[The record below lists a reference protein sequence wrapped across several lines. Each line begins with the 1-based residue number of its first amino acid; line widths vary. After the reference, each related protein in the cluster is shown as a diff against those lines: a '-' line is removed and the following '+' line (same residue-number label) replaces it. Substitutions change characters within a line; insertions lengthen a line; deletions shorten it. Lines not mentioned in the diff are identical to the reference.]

1 MSIYKGTTIL
11 KRSRSFGS
19 ETKQSG
25 PDRPEGKEI
34 SHSKSMFGLRK
45 RKMKEIKLQMNFE

>member
-1 MSIYKGTTIL
+1 MSIYKGTKIL

-25 PDRPEGKEI
+25 PDRPEAKEI
-34 SHSKSMFGLRK
+34 SQTLRVCLVWGK
-45 RKMKEIKLQMNFE
+45 ERWRK